1 MRKLTLRL
9 LLSII
14 ILVGLLVLGNALGW
28 WDRLGRTGAAWLWW
42 LLVLLLV
49 GALIAG
55 VVIGV
60 IALRAFLPRYRER
73 RFLTRLHTDDTPPDA
88 EAESYRQLQEKMQ
101 EAVQTLAKAPDL
113 RKQRGLPLYAVPWY
127 LCIGASQSGKT
138 TLLRGVATSFA
149 PFAHPPAAIVAPTQN
164 CDWWFF
170 NTAII
175 LDTAGHY
182 AFPKNDVEHSRWYRF
197 LRLLRTHR
205 ALQPI
210 NGLIIA
216 LPVETLASKRQEEV
230 RLEAAELRKRI
241 DEAIRELGI
250 DFPVYLLIT
259 RCDTLEGFTE
269 FFECLP
275 EQTLQQ
281 VFGYI
286 HEPHPQGD
294 QRQQPPASTLHFEPI
309 AESLVER
316 LKQLRLSI
324 FNEEKLPPAILRQR
338 IFCFPEEFQALLQ
351 PLNIF
356 VETLLTE
363 NPLYHLPFLRGIFFS
378 SAQQQGPRHSFA
390 RRKFH
395 FDSNVGSVA
404 SGTKT
409 YFLHDFFAVVLPR
422 DRSLV
427 KPTRG
432 TIRGRWLW
440 HFFGFSSCVALCL
453 LLIFLLLR
461 AFVSDRRVYSAVQVQ
476 QESCT
481 MPSAGQTIGPLLELS
496 DTCRQIVQA
505 LIEQNRQR
513 AVWSKLVFNRSG
525 QLEEQLRQRYVEQFA
540 TGVLAGLDT
549 SLSQRL
555 SVGSDTIPLVFLLIK
570 RIELLNQCLSRFGCP
585 ETIEKDLQP
594 DYQLLLDPRPQ
605 QAGLVQQ
612 VTRLQYTY
620 EAYLRWASEGTETVL
635 RQELEAHAER
645 LRRWFAAKQFALQQI
660 VPWANQHYAPV
671 TLQEYW
677 GGIPVADARKA
688 PQVDGAYTTGA
699 WKQSILPFLQ
709 RAEEAVP
716 DMTPILRAFQ
726 EEYYTQYFKQWRGFL
741 VDFPRGEALSRE
753 PRRRLASKFL
763 DENSPYNRILNVAF
777 EQLKPWLPVA
787 MILEGAFAD
796 AAEGKSEQPV
806 SWLEKAKRTINQLW
820 EKVSKGRGVGDIKD
834 AATATVVEPTLP
846 SWVRVLHDYL
856 KSESRKGYLDALKQ
870 MREPLAETMPT
881 AKSLQLVQAAFQDG
895 KPTEKSPY
903 PVLKAWGILYQFR
916 EKEGMSEEDMKV
928 VWPLL
933 ERPVLF
939 VWKVVL
945 EGVGEF
951 LQKSWADNVIA
962 PTKGLSSLDQ
972 LQVLFGPQGKVRQFA
987 DQSVKPFLV
996 NNESD
1001 FGQVLGEKLP
1011 LSPAL
1016 LKALHDEKQLKPI
1029 LEEGKYQVQV
1039 AAGPANLLEP
1049 VVTFELRTE
1058 FLPNCDDKKKVC
1070 YPPKDGCES
1079 SATITW
1085 SPKSCGEPRI
1095 IISVSCDRDCVERA
1109 ALIRISVTEGSV
1121 PLTIRYQ
1128 GQSGFLNFIREFSA
1142 GKSRTFGVNDFVSSA
1157 LPEERPRVQATLN
1170 KLRISNINVRF
1181 QAEASSSLDKLLSL
1195 PASIVPLTITR

>member
-1 MRKLTLRL
+1 MQKLTLRL

-14 ILVGLLVLGNALGW
+14 ILVVLLALGNALGW
-28 WDRLGRTGAAWLWW
+28 WNRLGRTGVAWLWW

-49 GALIAG
+49 GALITSIVVG
-55 VVIGV
+55 VR
-60 IALRAFLPRYRER
+60 ALRAFLPRYRER
-73 RFLTRLHTDDTPPDA
+73 RFLARLHPDDTPPDA

-101 EAVQTLAKAPDL
+101 EAVQTLAKSPDL

-149 PFAHPPAAIVAPTQN
+149 PFAHPPSASAAPTQN

-175 LDTAGHY
+175 LDTAGYY
-182 AFPKNDVEHSRWYRF
+182 AFPKNEVEHSGWYRF
-197 LRLLRTHR
+197 LRLLRAHR

-216 LPVETLASKRQEEV
+216 LPADTLASKRPEEV

-275 EQTLQQ
+275 EQTLHQ

-286 HEPHPQGD
+286 HEPQPQGD
-294 QRQQPPASTLHFEPI
+294 QRQQPPASILHFEPI
-309 AESLVER
+309 AERLVER

-378 SAQQQGPRHSFA
+378 SAQQQGPRYSFA
-390 RRKFH
+390 RRKFR
-395 FDSNVGSVA
+395 FDSHASSVS

-422 DRSLV
+422 DRALV

-432 TIRGRWLW
+432 AIRGRWLW

-453 LLIFLLLR
+453 LLIFLLLQ

-481 MPSAGQTIGPLLELS
+481 MASAGQTTGPLLELS

-555 SVGSDTIPLVFLLIK
+555 VGSDTIPLVFLLIK

-585 ETIEKDLQP
+585 ETLEKELGP
-594 DYQLLLDPRPQ
+594 YYQLMLDPKPQ
-605 QAGLVQQ
+605 QAASGPQ
-612 VTRLQYTY
+612 VAQLQYTY
-620 EAYLRWASEGTETVL
+620 EAYLRWASEGTEAVL

-645 LRRWFAAKQFALQQI
+645 LRHWFAAKQFALRQI
-660 VPWANQHYAPV
+660 VPWANQNYAPV

-677 GGIPVADARKA
+677 GGIPIVDARKA

-699 WKQSILPFLQ
+699 WKQSIFPFLQ

-716 DMTPILRAFQ
+716 DMAPTLREFQ
-726 EEYYTQYFKQWRGFL
+726 EEYRAQYLKQWRGFL

-753 PRRRLASKFL
+753 PRRRLAVKFS
-763 DENSPYNRILNVAF
+763 DENSPYNRILNVTF
-777 EQLKPWLPVA
+777 EQLKPLLPAA

-796 AAEGKSEQPV
+796 VAEGKSEQPV
-806 SWLEKAKRTINQLW
+806 SWLQKAKQTISQLW
-820 EKVSKGRGVGDIKD
+820 EQGSKGRVMGDVKD
-834 AATATVVEPTLP
+834 AVTSPVVEPTLP

-856 KSESRKGYLDALKQ
+856 RSESRKAYLDTLKQ
-870 MREPLAETMPT
+870 MRESLAETMPT
-881 AKSLQLVQAAFQDG
+881 AKNLQLMQAAFQEG
-895 KPTEKSPY
+895 KPTEKAPH
-903 PVLKAWGILYQFR
+903 PVLKAWGILNQFR
-916 EKEGMSEEDMKV
+916 EKEGMGEEDMKV

-939 VWKVVL
+939 MWKVML

-951 LQKSWADNVIA
+951 LQKSWADNVIT
-962 PTKGLSSLDQ
+962 PTKGLSGLDQ
-972 LQVLFGPQGKVRQFA
+972 LQALFGPQGKVRAFV

-1016 LKALHDEKQLKPI
+1016 LKALYDEKQLKPI

-1039 AAGPANLLEP
+1039 AAGPAIIPDP

-1058 FLPNCDDKKKVC
+1058 FLSNCEDRKKVC
-1070 YPPKDGCES
+1070 YPSKDGCES

-1109 ALIRISVTEGSV
+1109 ALIRIPVSESSV

-1128 GQSGFLNFIREFSA
+1128 GQSGFLNFIKEFSA
-1142 GKSRTFGVNDFVSSA
+1142 GKNRSFGVNDFVNSA
-1157 LPEERPRVQATLN
+1157 LPEDRPQVQATLS

-1181 QAEASSSLDKLLSL
+1181 RAEASSSLDKLLSL
-1195 PASIVPLTITR
+1195 PSSIVPLTITR

>member
-1 MRKLTLRL
+1 
-9 LLSII
+9 
-14 ILVGLLVLGNALGW
+14 
-28 WDRLGRTGAAWLWW
+28 
-42 LLVLLLV
+42 
-49 GALIAG
+49 
-55 VVIGV
+55 
-60 IALRAFLPRYRER
+60 
-73 RFLTRLHTDDTPPDA
+73 
-88 EAESYRQLQEKMQ
+88 
-101 EAVQTLAKAPDL
+101 
-113 RKQRGLPLYAVPWY
+113 
-127 LCIGASQSGKT
+127 
-138 TLLRGVATSFA
+138 
-149 PFAHPPAAIVAPTQN
+149 
-164 CDWWFF
+164 
-170 NTAII
+170 
-175 LDTAGHY
+175 
-182 AFPKNDVEHSRWYRF
+182 
-197 LRLLRTHR
+197 
-205 ALQPI
+205 
-210 NGLIIA
+210 
-216 LPVETLASKRQEEV
+216 
-230 RLEAAELRKRI
+230 
-241 DEAIRELGI
+241 
-250 DFPVYLLIT
+250 VYLLIT

-286 HEPHPQGD
+286 HEPQPQGD
-294 QRQQPPASTLHFEPI
+294 QRQQPPASILHFEPI
-309 AESLVER
+309 AERLTER

-324 FNEEKLPPAILRQR
+324 FNEEKLPAAILRQR

-378 SAQQQGPRHSFA
+378 SAQQQGPRYSFA
-390 RRKFH
+390 RRKFR
-395 FDSNVGSVA
+395 FDSHVGSVA

-432 TIRGRWLW
+432 AIRGRWLW
-440 HFFGFSSCVALCL
+440 HLFSFSGCGALCL
-453 LLIFLLLR
+453 LLVFLLLQ

-476 QESCT
+476 QASCT
-481 MPSAGQTIGPLLELS
+481 MTSAGQTTGPLLELS

-513 AVWSKLVFNRSG
+513 AAWSKLVFNRSG
-525 QLEEQLRQRYVEQFA
+525 QLEEQLRQRYIEQFA

-555 SVGSDTIPLVFLLIK
+555 VGSDTIPLVFLLIK

-585 ETIEKDLQP
+585 ETLEKDLWP
-594 DYQLLLDPRPQ
+594 DYQLMLDPKPQ
-605 QAGLVQQ
+605 QAASGQQ
-612 VTRLQYTY
+612 VAQLQYTY
-620 EAYLRWASEGTETVL
+620 EAYLRWASEGTEAAL
-635 RQELEAHAER
+635 RRELEAHAER
-645 LRRWFAAKQFALQQI
+645 LRHWFAAKQFALLQI
-660 VPWANQHYAPV
+660 VPWANQNYAPV

-677 GGIPVADARKA
+677 GGIPIADTRKA

-699 WKQSILPFLQ
+699 WKQSIFPFLQ

-716 DMTPILRAFQ
+716 DMTPILREFQ
-726 EEYYTQYFKQWRGFL
+726 EEYRAQYLKQWRGFL

-753 PRRRLASKFL
+753 PRRRLAVKFS

-777 EQLKPWLPVA
+777 EQLKPLLPAA
-787 MILEGAFAD
+787 MILEGAFAEV
-796 AAEGKSEQPV
+796 AEGKSEQPV
-806 SWLEKAKRTINQLW
+806 SWLEKAKQTISQLW
-820 EKVSKGRGVGDIKD
+820 EKGSKGRVMGDVKD
-834 AATATVVEPTLP
+834 AVTAPVVEPTLP

-856 KSESRKGYLDALKQ
+856 RSESRKAYLDTLKQ
-870 MREPLAETMPT
+870 MRESLAETMPT
-881 AKSLQLVQAAFQDG
+881 AKSLQLMQAAFQEG
-895 KPTEKSPY
+895 KPTEKSPH
-903 PVLKAWGILYQFR
+903 PVLRAWGILNQFR
-916 EKEGMSEEDMKV
+916 EKEGISEEDLKV

-939 VWKVVL
+939 MWKVML

-951 LQKSWADNVIA
+951 LQKSWADNVIT
-962 PTKGLSSLDQ
+962 PTKGLSGLDQ
-972 LQVLFGPQGKVRQFA
+972 LQALFGPQGKVRAFA

-1016 LKALHDEKQLKPI
+1016 LKALYDEKQLKPI

-1039 AAGPANLLEP
+1039 AAGPAIILDP

-1058 FLPNCDDKKKVC
+1058 FLSNCEDRKKVC
-1070 YPPKDGCES
+1070 YPSKDGCES

-1109 ALIRISVTEGSV
+1109 ALIRIPVSESSV

-1128 GQSGFLNFIREFSA
+1128 GQSGFLNFIKEFSA
-1142 GKSRTFGVNDFVSSA
+1142 GKNHSFGVNDFVNSA
-1157 LPEERPRVQATLN
+1157 LPEDRPQVQATLS

-1181 QAEASSSLDKLLSL
+1181 RAEASSSLDKLLSL
-1195 PASIVPLTITR
+1195 PSSIVPFTITR